1 MTKTNMQFSVARKFL
16 YSTFLVALL
25 MGAGTTAEAE
35 IKCWKNNEGV
45 RECGNVVP
53 PEFAQQGHD
62 EVSSGGVKREST
74 GRAKSLEELETE
86 RAETKRK
93 AAAEML
99 EREQAAKDRVLLDT
113 FSSDDDML
121 LARAGQITHLES
133 QVRLTE
139 SHIDKLN
146 NNLEAL
152 IQEAADHERRGNQPP
167 EKLIGDIESL
177 RQQIR
182 DNQTFIETKHL
193 ERTELLDKFETDIA
207 RFRELKGY
215 SSERR

>member
-1 MTKTNMQFSVARKFL
+1 M
-16 YSTFLVALL
+16 
-25 MGAGTTAEAE
+25 
-35 IKCWKNNEGV
+35 
-45 RECGNVVP
+45 P

-62 EVSSGGVKREST
+62 EVSSGGVTREST
-74 GRAKSLEELETE
+74 RRAKSLEELK
-86 RAETKRK
+86 AEHAEAKRK

-99 EREQAAKDRVLLDT
+99 EREQASKDRVLLDT

-121 LARAGQITHLES
+121 LARDGQITHLES

-139 SHIDKLN
+139 SHINKLN
-146 NNLEAL
+146 DSLEAL
-152 IQEAADHERRGNQPP
+152 IQQAADHKRRSNKPS

-182 DNQTFIETKHL
+182 DNQTFIETKLL
-193 ERTELLDKFETDIA
+193 EKTELLDKFETDIA

>member
-1 MTKTNMQFSVARKFL
+1 
-16 YSTFLVALL
+16 
-25 MGAGTTAEAE
+25 
-35 IKCWKNNEGV
+35 
-45 RECGNVVP
+45 VVP
-53 PEFAQQGHD
+53 PEFTQQGHD

-74 GRAKSLEELETE
+74 GRAKSLEELEAE

-146 NNLEAL
+146 NSLEAL

-207 RFRELKGY
+207 SFRELKGY
-215 SSERR
+215 SAERR